1 MGTWALGDDEKILG
15 CALITKIRSILLM
28 EANLNTTKN
37 KIYGIR
43 RLDLVSRHGLI
54 PEELYSERNRLTDNG
69 TLAKVL
75 FYDIV
80 RQTRRPTGIA
90 VIDVD
95 NCYDRIA
102 HPIVSLIFQVMGVP
116 VAQSSQC

>member
-43 RLDLVSRHGLI
+43 MLDLVSRHGLI

-102 HPIVSLIFQVMGVP
+102 HPIVSLIFQVVGVP